1 MIDNNGKAIVIADF
15 LVDALALGVH
25 RIYNTNSIS
34 QRYGRIEDFIKP
46 GSNSYHL
53 TKEKGVRHRS

>member
-1 MIDNNGKAIVIADF
+1 MNDNNGKTMVMATF
-15 LVDALALGVH
+15 LADALALGAH
-25 RIYNTNSIS
+25 WIYDTKSIS

-46 GSNSYHL
+46 GSNSYHP